1 MLTITGK
8 YSASKKAITASDLK
22 LKSLKEIS
30 GITPVY
36 SLKEGLTQKSFQ
48 GYVNKALNFYKGHI
62 ANTIPL
68 YLCQKYHLIICGK

>member
-1 MLTITGK
+1 MQIGMMLTITGK

-36 SLKEGLTQKSFQ
+36 SLKEGLTQKKFS
-48 GYVNKALNFYKGHI
+48 G
-62 ANTIPL
+62 
-68 YLCQKYHLIICGK
+68 LCQ